1 MKRLLAFLSTI
12 QMAFIF
18 FVVLTPAAVF
28 LRLLGKDPLKLKKD
42 PKAETYWLPVSEM
55 DLDQMKYPF

>member
-1 MKRLLAFLSTI
+1 MAFL
-12 QMAFIF
+12 F